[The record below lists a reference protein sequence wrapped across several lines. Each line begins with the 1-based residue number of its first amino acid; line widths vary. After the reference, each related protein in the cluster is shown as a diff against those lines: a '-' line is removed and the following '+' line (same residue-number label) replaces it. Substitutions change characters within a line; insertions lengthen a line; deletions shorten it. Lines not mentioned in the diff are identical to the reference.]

1 MAAILS
7 RRRVLRVFFTAGKV
21 TLTWAWEGR
30 RGTLDKELRVFYLS
44 YIGAELRR
52 RAGRTAL
59 TALGLGV
66 GVGLVVTVT
75 ALSKGLDNAQ
85 QKVLKP
91 LTGVGTDMSV
101 TRPLRVSGSGSGQT
115 FTPGGGGPPDNI
127 NFAPTS
133 VTGIDQTKPSLAPV
147 TPGQL
152 VSGRYFSTSGGA
164 YDAILSDSYARSKNL
179 NVGSTVKLGGKTF
192 KVVGL
197 SKAPL

>member
-59 TALGLGV
+59 TALGLGI
-66 GVGLVVTVT
+66 GIGLVVTVT

-101 TRPLRVSGSGSGQT
+101 TRPLRVSNNGQA
-115 FTPGGGGPPDNI
+115 FTPGAGGP
-127 NFAPTS
+127 
-133 VTGIDQTKPSLAPV
+133 
-147 TPGQL
+147 
-152 VSGRYFSTSGGA
+152 GA
-164 YDAILSDSYARSKNL
+164 
-179 NVGSTVKLGGKTF
+179 
-192 KVVGL
+192 GL
-197 SKAPL
+197 